1 MMLWRTTLTAILLS
15 SICFCGLTRAPAAH
29 ADDTLEE
36 KGLVN
41 PFFIMDT
48 IFGVPGSRDL
58 SAKEQVAIA
67 KELGY
72 AGISYWGNVEGL
84 SELLA
89 ELDKAGLA
97 AYPPYYGV
105 NLDPGKQKYDPQL
118 KEAIGLLK
126 GRDAAIW
133 IFITSREY
141 ERSSPEGDP
150 RAVEILREIADM
162 AQEAGVRIALYP
174 HTGFW
179 IERIEDAVRVAK
191 KVDRENVGVTFNLC
205 HWLRVD
211 GTNMKA
217 RLELALPH
225 LFMVTINGAD
235 PEGTDWDRL
244 IQPLDRGTF
253 DMYGFLKTLK
263 ELGYTGPMGLQGY
276 GVKGDPYENLK
287 RSMEAWRALCDRIA
301 ATE

>member
-1 MMLWRTTLTAILLS
+1 MPLRRIRLAAMLLS
-15 SICFCGLTRAPAAH
+15 SICFCAVTPAQAADANGASQNKGLT
-29 ADDTLEE
+29 
-36 KGLVN
+36 N
-41 PFFIMDT
+41 PFFVMDT
-48 IFGVPGSRDL
+48 IFGVPGRRDL
-58 SAKEQVAIA
+58 SVKEQVKIA

-89 ELDKAGLA
+89 ELDKNGLA

-105 NLDPGKQKYDPQL
+105 NLDPDKPKYDPEL
-118 KEAIGLLK
+118 KEAIGLLR
-126 GRDAAIW
+126 GRDAAVW
-133 IFITSREY
+133 IFITSREFK
-141 ERSSPEGDP
+141 RSSPEGDA

-179 IERIEDAVRVAK
+179 LERVEDAVRLAK
-191 KVDRENVGVTFNLC
+191 QLDRDNVGVTFNLC

-211 GTNMKA
+211 GTNM
-217 RLELALPH
+217 RWLLELALPY

-244 IQPLDRGTF
+244 IQPLDKGTF

-263 ELGYTGPMGLQGY
+263 ELGYTGPIGLQGY
-276 GVKGDPYENLK
+276 GVKGDPSENLK

>member
-1 MMLWRTTLTAILLS
+1 MTRWMSVVTSVLV
-15 SICFCGLTRAPAAH
+15 SIGCFSIITPALASD
-29 ADDTLEE
+29 ADDVPEG

-41 PFFIMDT
+41 PFFAMDT
-48 IFGVPGSRDL
+48 IFGVPGRRAL

-84 SELLA
+84 SELIA
-89 ELDKAGLA
+89 ELDRNGLKV
-97 AYPPYYGV
+97 YPPYYGV
-105 NLDPGKQKYDPQL
+105 NLDADKPKYDPQL

-133 IFITSREY
+133 VFITSREY
-141 ERSSPEGDP
+141 KRSSPDGDP
-150 RAVEILREIADM
+150 RAVEILSEIADM
-162 AQEAGVRIALYP
+162 AQGAGVRIALYP

-179 IERIEDAVRVAK
+179 LERVEDAVRVAK
-191 KVDRENVGVTFNLC
+191 KVGRENVGVTFNLC

-217 RLELALPH
+217 RLELALPY

-235 PEGTDWDRL
+235 PEGTGWDRL

-263 ELGYTGPMGLQGY
+263 ELGYTGPIGLQGY
-276 GVKGDPYENLK
+276 GIKGDPYENLK
-287 RSMEAWRALCDRIA
+287 RSMAAWRALCDRIA
-301 ATE
+301 AAE